1 MVRVGGG
8 AMNQTVSSAGG
19 RSSRKTLLPLLS
31 VLFLIAWAMVT
42 MLIVLQDRM
51 IDAQRDLIHVLFKD
65 NVREVSMKSASR
77 QNGKN
82 TAQNKGSAKRCGAH
96 GAAQQDQEDQN
107 SVAQVPSAK
116 IPSTQAPLSQV
127 PFSQDAVSQPPS
139 SQVKPKSGD
148 KSGRNSRKMRSPFS
162 RPPAE
167 ITDPSDQRR
176 VSISI

>member
-1 MVRVGGG
+1 MGETSMSQM
-8 AMNQTVSSAGG
+8 AAAANG
-19 RSSRKTLLPLLS
+19 RGPRNTLLPLLS
-31 VLFLIAWAMVT
+31 VVFVIAWGLVT
-42 MLIVLQDRM
+42 LLIVLQDRM

-65 NVREVSMKSASR
+65 NVREVAMKSANH
-77 QNGKN
+77 QNGDSAARSKS
-82 TAQNKGSAKRCGAH
+82 GSKRSNGHSAI
-96 GAAQQDQEDQN
+96 QQQEDQN
-107 SVAQVPSAK
+107 SVAQVPSVK
-116 IPSTQAPLSQV
+116 IPSAQVPLSQV
-127 PFSQDAVSQPPS
+127 PLSEDASSRPPS

>member
-1 MVRVGGG
+1 MS
-8 AMNQTVSSAGG
+8 QTVISSNG
-19 RSSRKTLLPLLS
+19 RRSRKTLLPVLS
-31 VLFLIAWAMVT
+31 VLFLIAWGMVT
-42 MLIVLQDRM
+42 VLIVLQDRM

-65 NVREVSMKSASR
+65 NVREVAMKSAAS
-77 QNGKN
+77 QNGKSP
-82 TAQNKGSAKRCGAH
+82 AQNKGGAKRAG
-96 GAAQQDQEDQN
+96 GRRDTQQDQEDQN
-107 SVAQVPSAK
+107 SVAQVPSAN
-116 IPSTQAPLSQV
+116 IPSAQAPLSQV
-127 PFSQDAVSQPPS
+127 PLSEDASSRPPS

>member
-1 MVRVGGG
+1 
-8 AMNQTVSSAGG
+8 MNQTVSSAGG
-19 RSSRKTLLPLLS
+19 RRSRKSLLPLLS

-77 QNGKN
+77 QNGRS
-82 TAQNKGSAKRCGAH
+82 TAQNKGGAKRSGAH
-96 GAAQQDQEDQN
+96 SAAHQDQEDQN
-107 SVAQVPSAK
+107 AVAQVPSAN

-127 PFSQDAVSQPPS
+127 PLSQDAVSQPPS

-148 KSGRNSRKMRSPFS
+148 KAGRNSRKMRSPFS

>member
-1 MVRVGGG
+1 MDGEN
-8 AMNQTVSSAGG
+8 MNQTVAAADG
-19 RSSRKTLLPLLS
+19 RRPRGTFLPLLS
-31 VLFLIAWAMVT
+31 VLFVIAWGLLTV
-42 MLIVLQDRM
+42 LIVLQDRM
-51 IDAQRDLIHVLFKD
+51 IDAQRDLIPVLFKD
-65 NVREVSMKSASR
+65 NVAEAAMKSAAR
-77 QNGKN
+77 QIGQTPTQAKPGSKRSNGH
-82 TAQNKGSAKRCGAH
+82 SAI
-96 GAAQQDQEDQN
+96 QQEQDQN
-107 SVAQVPSAK
+107 SVAQVPSAN

-127 PFSQDAVSQPPS
+127 PLSEDASSRPPS

>member
-1 MVRVGGG
+1 MS
-8 AMNQTVSSAGG
+8 QTVVNSDG
-19 RSSRKTLLPLLS
+19 RRSGKTLLPVLS
-31 VLFLIAWAMVT
+31 VLFLIAWGMVT
-42 MLIVLQDRM
+42 VLIVLQDRM

-65 NVREVSMKSASR
+65 NVRQVAMKSAAS
-77 QNGKN
+77 QNGKSA
-82 TAQNKGSAKRCGAH
+82 AQNKPGSKRSNSHNAV
-96 GAAQQDQEDQN
+96 QQEEGQN
-107 SVAQVPSAK
+107 SVAQDPSAN
-116 IPSTQAPLSQV
+116 IPSAQAPLSQV
-127 PFSQDAVSQPPS
+127 PLSEDALSRPPS

>member
-1 MVRVGGG
+1 
-8 AMNQTVSSAGG
+8 MNQTVSSAGG
-19 RSSRKTLLPLLS
+19 RRSRKTLLPFLS
-31 VLFLIAWAMVT
+31 VLFLIAWAMV
-42 MLIVLQDRM
+42 MVLIVLQDRM

-65 NVREVSMKSASR
+65 NVREVAMKSASR
-77 QNGKN
+77 QNDKS
-82 TAQNKGSAKRCGAH
+82 AAHNKTDAKRSGGHSAT
-96 GAAQQDQEDQN
+96 QQDQEDQN
-107 SVAQVPSAK
+107 SVAQVPSAN

-127 PFSQDAVSQPPS
+127 PLSQDAVSQPPS

>member
-1 MVRVGGG
+1 MG
-8 AMNQTVSSAGG
+8 ADLMSQTAAGADG

-31 VLFLIAWAMVT
+31 VVFVIAWGMVT
-42 MLIVLQDRM
+42 LLIVLQDRM

-65 NVREVSMKSASR
+65 NVREVAMKTVVR
-77 QNGKN
+77 QNGKT
-82 TAQNKGSAKRCGAH
+82 TAQSKPGTKRSDNHSAV
-96 GAAQQDQEDQN
+96 QQQEDQN
-107 SVAQVPSAK
+107 SVAQVPSVK
-116 IPSTQAPLSQV
+116 IPSAQVPLSQV
-127 PFSQDAVSQPPS
+127 PLSEDASSRPPS

>member
-1 MVRVGGG
+1 MS
-8 AMNQTVSSAGG
+8 QTVVSSDG
-19 RSSRKTLLPLLS
+19 RRSRKTLLPVLS
-31 VLFLIAWAMVT
+31 MLFLIAWGMVT
-42 MLIVLQDRM
+42 VLIVLQDRM

-65 NVREVSMKSASR
+65 NVREVAMKSPGS

-82 TAQNKGSAKRCGAH
+82 AAQNKGGAKRSGGH
-96 GAAQQDQEDQN
+96 RDTQQDQEDQN
-107 SVAQVPSAK
+107 SVAQVPSAN
-116 IPSTQAPLSQV
+116 IPSAQAPLSQV
-127 PFSQDAVSQPPS
+127 PLSEDASSRPPS

>member
-1 MVRVGGG
+1 
-8 AMNQTVSSAGG
+8 MNQTVAGADG
-19 RSSRKTLLPLLS
+19 SRPRKTLLPLLS
-31 VLFLIAWAMVT
+31 VVFVIAWGLVT

-65 NVREVSMKSASR
+65 NVREVAMKSAVR
-77 QNGKN
+77 QNGK
-82 TAQNKGSAKRCGAH
+82 TTTQTKPGSKRSNSH
-96 GAAQQDQEDQN
+96 NVVQPEEDQN
-107 SVAQVPSAK
+107 SAAQVPSVK
-116 IPSTQAPLSQV
+116 IPSAQVPLSQV
-127 PFSQDAVSQPPS
+127 PLSEEASSRPPS

-167 ITDPSDQRR
+167 ITDPSDRRR

>member
-1 MVRVGGG
+1 
-8 AMNQTVSSAGG
+8 MNQTVSSAGG
-19 RSSRKTLLPLLS
+19 RRSRKTLLALLS

-42 MLIVLQDRM
+42 VLIVLQDRM
-51 IDAQRDLIHVLFKD
+51 IDAQGDLIHVLFKD
-65 NVREVSMKSASR
+65 NVRQVAMKSASG

-82 TAQNKGSAKRCGAH
+82 AAQNQAGAKRH
-96 GAAQQDQEDQN
+96 GGHTATQQDQGDQN
-107 SVAQVPSAK
+107 SVAQVPSEN

-127 PFSQDAVSQPPS
+127 PLSQDAVSQPPS

-148 KSGRNSRKMRSPFS
+148 KSGRNSKKMRSPFS

-176 VSISI
+176 VLISI